1 MSLRRNRECS
11 TMTVNQAQT
20 TMNEQQPESN
30 ILIVDDDRE
39 LGEMLVEFLAPDRFE
54 ASVCLSGE
62 DALPALRDG
71 KFDLVIL
78 DIMLPGMSGIDVLK
92 HVRKASDIPII
103 MLTARGEDIDRILG
117 LEFGADDYL
126 TKPFNPR
133 ELLARIKA
141 ILRRA
146 GPASAP
152 RGHISVGEIELDVRA
167 RRVTAG
173 NASIRLTGTEFEL
186 LRCLAETPGS
196 VVEKDEL
203 SRQAL
208 GRRHLPYDRSLDT
221 HVSNVRGKLAKAGVV
236 SPSIQS
242 QRGVGYCLLVDE

>member
-1 MSLRRNRECS
+1 MTMS
-11 TMTVNQAQT
+11 TAYTD
-20 TMNEQQPESN
+20 MNEQLQEPR

-39 LGEMLVEFLAPDRFE
+39 LGEMLTEFLAPDHFDVS
-54 ASVCLSGE
+54 ACLNGE
-62 DALPALRDG
+62 DALSVLKNDE
-71 KFDLVIL
+71 FDLVIL

-92 HVRKASDIPII
+92 QVRQASDIPVI
-103 MLTARGEDIDRILG
+103 MLTARGEDVDRILG

-141 ILRRA
+141 ILRRSR
-146 GPASAP
+146 PASST
-152 RGHISVGEIELDVRA
+152 RDHISVGEIRLEIRA

-173 NASIRLTGTEFEL
+173 DTSIRLTGTEFEL
-186 LRCLAETPGS
+186 LRCLAESPGE

-221 HVSNVRGKLAKAGVV
+221 HVSNVRGKLAKAGVK
-236 SPSIQS
+236 SPFIQS

>member
-1 MSLRRNRECS
+1 
-11 TMTVNQAQT
+11 MTLNTAHT
-20 TMNEQQPESN
+20 DMNEQLQESR

-39 LGEMLVEFLAPDRFE
+39 LGEMLAEFLAPDRFDVS
-54 ASVCLSGE
+54 ACLNGE
-62 DALPALRDG
+62 DALSALKSG
-71 KFDLVIL
+71 EFDLVIL

-92 HVRKASDIPII
+92 QVRLSSDIPVI
-103 MLTARGEDIDRILG
+103 MLTARGEDVDRILG

-141 ILRRA
+141 ILRRSR
-146 GPASAP
+146 PAPST
-152 RGHISVGEIELDVRA
+152 RGRIAVGGIELDLKA
-167 RRVTAG
+167 RRVTTG
-173 NASIRLTGTEFEL
+173 DESVRLTGTEFEL
-186 LRCLAETPGS
+186 LRCLAESPGE

-221 HVSNVRGKLAKAGVV
+221 HVSNVRGKLARAGVK